1 MSSVPSQGF
10 SCNRN
15 NKLNRSMMSNDAETQ
30 DNTAFAYTY
39 QYINILPEEA

>member
-15 NKLNRSMMSNDAETQ
+15 NKLNRSMMSNDVETL
-30 DNTAFAYTY
+30 DNTVFAYKY
-39 QYINILPEEA
+39 EGSP